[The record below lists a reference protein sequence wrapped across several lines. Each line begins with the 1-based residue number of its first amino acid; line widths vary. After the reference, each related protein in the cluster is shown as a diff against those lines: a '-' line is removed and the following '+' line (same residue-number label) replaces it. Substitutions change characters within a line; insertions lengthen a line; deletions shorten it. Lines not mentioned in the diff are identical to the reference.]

1 MTAHHPFALSLSK
14 GLRAW
19 HQGFDRLSPNGVWV
33 VWFALCSSIA
43 AAQPGPD
50 LGRQLYRGEV
60 PLPGTI
66 NGHTQPLPPVAT
78 RCTNCHSRESAAQ
91 AASGA
96 ASFAPLLT
104 RERLLGPIARRGGPP
119 SRYDEAAFC
128 RLLHSGIDPAI
139 MLIPRQMPRYAI
151 DDAQCKALWT
161 YLIDGGETR

>member
-1 MTAHHPFALSLSK
+1 MTVHKPFGLSLSK
-14 GLRAW
+14 AR
-19 HQGFDRLSPNGVWV
+19 RLNRWWMVML
-33 VWFALCSSIA
+33 ALWPVIA
-43 AAQPGPD
+43 VTEPAAN

-60 PLPGTI
+60 ALPGTI
-66 NGHTQPLPPVAT
+66 SGHAQPLPPVAT

-128 RLLHSGIDPAI
+128 RLLRSGIDPAI

-151 DDAQCKALWT
+151 DDAQCRALWT
-161 YLIDGGETR
+161 YLTDGGETR

>member
-1 MTAHHPFALSLSK
+1 MGAFLTVCAATASADPALE
-14 GLRAW
+14 
-19 HQGFDRLSPNGVWV
+19 
-33 VWFALCSSIA
+33 
-43 AAQPGPD
+43 

-60 PLPGTI
+60 ALPGTI
-66 NGHTQPLPPVAT
+66 NGHAQPLPPLAT
-78 RCTNCHSRESAAQ
+78 RCTNCHSRDSAAQ

-128 RLLHSGIDPAI
+128 RLLRTGIDPAI

-151 DDAQCKALWT
+151 DDAQCKALWA
-161 YLIDGGETR
+161 YLVDGGETR